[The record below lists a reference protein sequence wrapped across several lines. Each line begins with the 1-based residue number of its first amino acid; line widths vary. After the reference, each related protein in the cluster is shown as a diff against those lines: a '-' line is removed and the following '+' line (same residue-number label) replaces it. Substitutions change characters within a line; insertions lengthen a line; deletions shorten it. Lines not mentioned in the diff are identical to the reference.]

1 MRALGWPD
9 HCVHSGPVIRA
20 EYEYKNLMLEER
32 QHLIRRMMTFTR
44 HLDIRYQTII
54 LDKKNVSG
62 PVDMTGKLSKL
73 LARFIKDHLE
83 YLLTFDRIK
92 VYYDNGQVEITRILS
107 SVFNALLDNV
117 EFKKVIPSDYR
128 LFQVADLIC
137 TMHLI
142 ETKLEHHSLS
152 KSEMLFFGDERT
164 LERNYLRVLK
174 KKKL

>member
-1 MRALGWPD
+1 MKELSIFVDESGDFGPYDSNSPYYLISLVLHEQNIDISSDIDNFESSMRALGWPD

-54 LDKKNVSG
+54 LDKKNISG
-62 PVDMTGKLSKL
+62 PVDMTGKLSKQ

-117 EFKKVIPSDYR
+117 EFKK
-128 LFQVADLIC
+128 
-137 TMHLI
+137 
-142 ETKLEHHSLS
+142 
-152 KSEMLFFGDERT
+152 GDP
-164 LERNYLRVLK
+164 L
-174 KKKL
+174 